1 VSGWRRQA
9 VIDAPVEVVWELV
22 GDPNRH
28 PEWFPRV
35 LEVSGLEQVEQDA
48 RFRQVTRSLR
58 GHMET
63 TLAIEELDQLRAIN
77 MRCLDT
83 GTYVR
88 FLLTEA
94 QDGTFADIEIGM
106 SPARLPDRVFD
117 VTIGKR
123 YFRRWTDEA
132 VDALCQAARR
142 GPSSR

>member
-1 VSGWRRQA
+1 MSGWRRQA
-9 VIDAPVEVVWELV
+9 VIDAPVEVVWDLV
-22 GDPNRH
+22 GDPRRH

-35 LEVSGLEQVEQDA
+35 LAVSDLGEVEQDG

-58 GHMET
+58 GRIET
-63 TLAIEELDQLRAIN
+63 TLAIEQLQELRAIN

-94 QDGTFADIEIGM
+94 QDRTFADIEIGLE
-106 SPARLPDRVFD
+106 PTRLPERVLD
-117 VTIGKR
+117 AAIGKR

-132 VDALCQAARR
+132 VDALAAAGAGRR
-142 GPSSR
+142 

>member
-1 VSGWRRQA
+1 MSGWRRQA

-35 LEVSGLEQVEQDA
+35 LEVSGLAQVEQDA

-58 GHMET
+58 GQMET

>member
-35 LEVSGLEQVEQDA
+35 LEVSGLGQVEQDA

-58 GHMET
+58 GQMET